1 MAVIPAAAWP
11 DVTFQA
17 APTAKVQRVY
27 RWLGVKV
34 SDRPLVEVQVVDRI
48 APPGGISAAAGL
60 HIFVPTY
67 VWQDHRSREALV
79 VIDRRATKRQIAQAL
94 VEALD

>member
-1 MAVIPAAAWP
+1 VAVIPPTAWP
-11 DVTFQA
+11 EVTFQS

-27 RWLGVKV
+27 RWLGIKT

-48 APPGGISAAAGL
+48 SPPGGISAAAGL
-60 HIFVPTY
+60 HVFVPTY
-67 VWQDHRSREALV
+67 VWQDHKTREALV
-79 VIDRRATKRQIAQAL
+79 VIDRRATRRQIAQAL